1 MPKDGPALRVAEGLL
16 RRELEELA
24 RDDRIAHAFALYD
37 MEHFPEKVRF
47 VSLRRDGRPVAYL
60 LIWYGDPSKPVV
72 HWAGG
77 TESLPLSMALPKP
90 PFVALVPPEVIA
102 GVSWPP
108 PGRSF
113 PLELWARSQRG
124 APTDKVTSSKGD
136 PTTRRLMAKDRP
148 LLHRFAAR
156 HRADPPLAALGEAD
170 LERVR
175 LYGTIVERE
184 GLSTLVAVART
195 LAELPEV
202 WIVGGVYTEP
212 EERGRGH
219 GRRVTGGLA
228 DEAHLSGADCAL
240 YVRADNQPAL
250 SVYRSLGFRRIAVRQ
265 WVDAGGG
272 PPP

>member
-1 MPKDGPALRVAEGLL
+1 MPKDGPGLRVVEGLL

-24 RDDRIAHAFALYD
+24 RDARAAHAFALYD
-37 MEHFPEKVRF
+37 MEHFPEKIRF

-77 TESLPLSMALPKP
+77 TESLPLSMALPEP
-90 PFVALVPPEVIA
+90 PFVALVPPEVSP
-102 GVSWPP
+102 GVRWPP

-124 APTDKVTSSKGD
+124 APIRREPSPAED
-136 PTTRRLMAKDRP
+136 PTTCRLTATDRP
-148 LLHRFAAR
+148 LLQRFSAR
-156 HRADPPLAALGEAD
+156 HGADPPLAALGEAD

-184 GLSTLVAVART
+184 GSSTLVAVART
-195 LAELPEV
+195 LAELPDV

-228 DEAHLSGADCAL
+228 DEAHRSGADCAL
-240 YVRADNQPAL
+240 YVRADNRPAL
-250 SVYRSLGFRRIAVRQ
+250 SVYWSLGFRRIATRH